1 METTHSDSSKYCQDG
16 LQGNL
21 VNYQEQ
27 LDSEKLI
34 KRSRIHSFHRYFGK
48 LIPAIPRFAIKEF
61 TKEEDIIFDPFCGSG
76 TTLVEAYLAGRN
88 SYGIDLNPLS
98 CLISNAKTN
107 RLNIEKLNKE
117 KEKLLKAIRNDNG
130 NDFEKD
136 TPFCINMKHWFQ
148 PFVIKDLAI
157 IKRNIKNIR
166 SVNLKIF
173 FYTCLSAMLRDVS
186 NADPRHIFPGY
197 SKRLRALDK
206 DGLRPINVL
215 GKFESTLKNKI
226 KYISELNG
234 LENDGL
240 FSKAIVG
247 DARNI
252 PEKVNDVQL
261 IVTNPPYISSI
272 RYFEVCKLEMYWLQ
286 FIAEPD
292 EYLSLDKKGVGT
304 ERFYKN
310 EYKTFESS
318 GRENIDRISQR
329 LFDAGNNKMSKV
341 VTRFFKDMEK
351 IFCEMHRVLRP
362 KGYIVMKISD
372 SLVRKELIPTHQF
385 LIEIAKS
392 LGFRIIDAF
401 KDKIQNRSLLTKRN
415 YYSGMISH
423 DWILIFQ
430 KR

>member
-1 METTHSDSSKYCQDG
+1 
-16 LQGNL
+16 
-21 VNYQEQ
+21 
-27 LDSEKLI
+27 
-34 KRSRIHSFHRYFGK
+34 
-48 LIPAIPRFAIKEF
+48 
-61 TKEEDIIFDPFCGSG
+61 
-76 TTLVEAYLAGRN
+76 
-88 SYGIDLNPLS
+88 
-98 CLISNAKTN
+98 
-107 RLNIEKLNKE
+107 
-117 KEKLLKAIRNDNG
+117 
-130 NDFEKD
+130 
-136 TPFCINMKHWFQ
+136 
-148 PFVIKDLAI
+148 
-157 IKRNIKNIR
+157 
-166 SVNLKIF
+166 
-173 FYTCLSAMLRDVS
+173 
-186 NADPRHIFPGY
+186 
-197 SKRLRALDK
+197 LRALDK

-215 GKFESTLKNKI
+215 DKFESTLKNKI

-240 FSKAIVG
+240 FSKAIVA

-252 PEKVNDVQL
+252 PEKINNVQL

-286 FIAEPD
+286 FITEPD
-292 EYLSLDKKGVGT
+292 EYFSLDKKGVGT

-310 EYKTFESS
+310 EYKTFESL
-318 GRENIDRISQR
+318 GKENIDRISQR
-329 LFDAGNNKMSKV
+329 IFDAGNNKMSKV

-351 IFCEMHRVLRP
+351 VFCEMHRVLRP

-385 LIEIAKS
+385 LIDIAKS